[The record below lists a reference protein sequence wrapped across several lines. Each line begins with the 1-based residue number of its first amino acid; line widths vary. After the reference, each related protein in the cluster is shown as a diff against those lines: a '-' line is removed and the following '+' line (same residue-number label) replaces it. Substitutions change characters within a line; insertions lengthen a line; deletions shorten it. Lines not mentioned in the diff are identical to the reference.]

1 MMRLSFV
8 EDYLAGVPGGI
19 DGYPQC
25 FHRGDPLARWI
36 EHSPT
41 AGLRERLPAPA
52 AALLRPGARIPNW
65 VPEVHATIIFL
76 AIRELHFRDDAA
88 FLEHSRRCNR
98 AVLETPANRLILW
111 AASPRAILRGVSLR
125 WGSLHRGST
134 LAARTPGEGSA
145 ELTLTFP
152 PRLLPE
158 IVLRGNATGIRE
170 ALEGSGGR
178 DVEVDLH
185 AMEPTRAVFRAR
197 WQ

>member
-1 MMRLSFV
+1 
-8 EDYLAGVPGGI
+8 
-19 DGYPQC
+19 
-25 FHRGDPLARWI
+25 
-36 EHSPT
+36 
-41 AGLRERLPAPA
+41 
-52 AALLRPGARIPNW
+52 

-76 AIRELHFRDDAA
+76 AIRELHFRDDGG
-88 FLEHSRRCNR
+88 FLEHARRCNR
-98 AVLETPANRLILW
+98 AVLETPTNRLILW

-125 WGSLHRGST
+125 WGSLHRGSK
-134 LAARTPGEGSA
+134 LEARTPGEGSA

-185 AMEPTRAVFRAR
+185 AMEPSRAVFRAR
-197 WQ
+197 WR